1 MNIIYDYV
9 FICLLLGNDF
19 VQHTPSINLRYD
31 GLDILLLSYDQLQ
44 RKYNGKFQ
52 LININSNDLIHLES
66 FIEYIELLSMNED
79 KRIKNIMNIRF
90 KQEKKMT
97 HILRKSNDSE
107 KISNHK
113 PILNRDNEKII
124 FNNSKY
130 WNTNYYMYCLFHT
143 EYNPAYE
150 SILISKKK
158 ELCRLYIESLYW
170 TINYYINGCIAWRWY
185 NPYNIAPFLSD
196 IYKYLLTINT
206 ISINKDNIPYK
217 PDEQLKI
224 VLPPSSFSLIKDK
237 PKLPHYYYPI
247 DFKEEYIL
255 KRYEWES
262 YPLIPN

>member
-1 MNIIYDYV
+1 MAISLARYNF
-9 FICLLLGNDF
+9 FISL
-19 VQHTPSINLRYD
+19 
-31 GLDILLLSYDQLQ
+31 
-44 RKYNGKFQ
+44 
-52 LININSNDLIHLES
+52 
-66 FIEYIELLSMNED
+66 ELLKTLVAKGM
-79 KRIKNIMNIRF
+79 
-90 KQEKKMT
+90 
-97 HILRKSNDSE
+97 
-107 KISNHK
+107 
-113 PILNRDNEKII
+113 
-124 FNNSKY
+124 KY
-130 WNTNYYMYCLFHT
+130 IVLCPGSRSGPL
-143 EYNPAYE
+143 ALAAA
-150 SILISKKK
+150 SISKKK